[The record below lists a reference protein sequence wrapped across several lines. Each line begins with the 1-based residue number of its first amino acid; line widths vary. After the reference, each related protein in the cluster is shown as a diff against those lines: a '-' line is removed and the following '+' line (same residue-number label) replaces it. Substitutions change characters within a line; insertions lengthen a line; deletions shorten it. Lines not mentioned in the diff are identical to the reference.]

1 MRKRTIIQ
9 MLMACGFLLSPVA
22 TMTTSAAENSAAAG
36 ITINVSG
43 TIYEFYLSD
52 NPVITFQDNV
62 LVVKSDKAAAISV
75 DAKDV
80 GAFTFTPSI
89 PTGINQVQ
97 QNPSLAFGSKMKG
110 LSPGSRIMVATLD
123 GKTVLS
129 QVVGESGEAT
139 VDFQSLPSG
148 ILVLKTEKG
157 TIKIHH

>member
-1 MRKRTIIQ
+1 
-9 MLMACGFLLSPVA
+9 MLMACGFLISPVA

-62 LVVKSDKAAAISV
+62 LVVKSDKDEAISV

-80 GAFTFTPSI
+80 GAFTFSPSI
-89 PTGINQVQ
+89 PTGIGQVE
-97 QNPSLAFGSKMKG
+97 QNPYLAFGSKMKG
-110 LSPGSRIMVATLD
+110 LTPGSRIMVVTLD

-129 QVVGESGEAT
+129 QKVGETGEVT

-148 ILVLKTEKG
+148 VLVLKTEKG
-157 TIKIHH
+157 AFKVHH